1 MQMLSP
7 GLRAGDY
14 VIVEDSNLDGHPVY
28 PGWGPSPYDAVTEFL
43 AFNRRAFRRDVAR
56 EAKFGWTQVPARASP
71 SRSSG
76 GGAAERTRS
85 RRHSAA
91 CSVESRGSRRSSV
104 TPE

>member
-56 EAKFGWTQVPARASP
+56 EAKFGWTQVPAALLPLDPAAAVPPREPGAGGTQRPAAWRA
-71 SRSSG
+71 
-76 GGAAERTRS
+76 AALG
-85 RRHSAA
+85 
-91 CSVESRGSRRSSV
+91 VV
-104 TPE
+104 V